1 MVKQA
6 KSADLQ
12 EAVKKAKRGKVSGWI
27 EFIFGSVLISIGFN
41 FFVASISY
49 WLIFGGLVLAI
60 FGLYSITTN
69 VRKESLLMKALRS
82 TPKKTLNALH
92 AEEKCCKKILITVLF
107 AGAHSN
113 LRLRSNVRT
122 RHFFI

>member
-12 EAVKKAKRGKVSGWI
+12 ETVKKAKREKIRGWI

-69 VRKESLLMKALRS
+69 VRKESLLMKDLRP
-82 TPKKTLNALH
+82 TPKRVLKCPSCGRKMLQENFDYCPFCGRAL
-92 AEEKCCKKILITVLF
+92 K
-107 AGAHSN
+107 S
-113 LRLRSNVRT
+113 
-122 RHFFI
+122 

>member
-6 KSADLQ
+6 RSADLQ
-12 EAVKKAKRGKVSGWI
+12 KAVKKAKLGKISGWI
-27 EFIFGSVLISIGFN
+27 EFITGSVLLSIGFN

-69 VRKESLLMKALRS
+69 VRKESLLLKEPQSMPKRALKCSSCGRKIPQES
-82 TPKKTLNALH
+82 FDYCPFCGHPLKH
-92 AEEKCCKKILITVLF
+92 ATEK
-107 AGAHSN
+107 N
-113 LRLRSNVRT
+113 
-122 RHFFI
+122 

>member
-1 MVKQA
+1 MIKQA

-49 WLIFGGLVLAI
+49 WLIFGGLVLAV

-69 VRKESLLMKALRS
+69 VRKESLLMKDLRS
-82 TPKKTLNALH
+82 TPKRALKCPSCGRKIPQESFDYCPFCGH
-92 AEEKCCKKILITVLF
+92 ALK
-107 AGAHSN
+107 S
-113 LRLRSNVRT
+113 
-122 RHFFI
+122 

>member
-12 EAVKKAKRGKVSGWI
+12 EAVKKTKRGKVNGWI

-49 WLIFGGLVLAI
+49 WLIFGGLILAI
-60 FGLYSITTN
+60 SGLYAITTS
-69 VRKESLLMKALRS
+69 VRKESLLMNELRS
-82 TPKKTLNALH
+82 TPKRAL
-92 AEEKCCKKILITVLF
+92 ECPLCGRKILQENFDSCPFCGHALK
-107 AGAHSN
+107 S
-113 LRLRSNVRT
+113 
-122 RHFFI
+122 